1 MKTLVALLLVIF
13 FLLAV
18 AFSTVATRGTTQ
30 TENPDVLSN
39 RAARCAAEI
48 YRASDLSNEYLQE
61 YAADNKEYVL
71 SGTDARILKEV
82 KAKVAARCA
91 Q

>member
-1 MKTLVALLLVIF
+1 MTTLINLLI
-13 FLLAV
+13 AV
-18 AFSTVATRGTTQ
+18 AFLTGAACDRIQ
-30 TENPDVLSN
+30 TADPDVLSN